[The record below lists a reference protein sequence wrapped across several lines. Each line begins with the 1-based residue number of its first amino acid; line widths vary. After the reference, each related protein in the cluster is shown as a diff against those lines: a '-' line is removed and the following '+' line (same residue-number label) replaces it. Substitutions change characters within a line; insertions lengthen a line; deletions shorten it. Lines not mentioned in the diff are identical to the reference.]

1 MEIQCKILLP
11 LILLFTSCATV
22 DKEITTSSDEEIT
35 TSSDE
40 EITTSNGEEIN
51 TPSGEWINL
60 YDNQTTFGEILQ
72 LRGPPFDVQIN
83 EDKIT
88 MSLYYYIEDDRD
100 LTTTRQGLRKEEVE
114 FDSNGKFLNVSIQE
128 KERVWG
134 GGTMGSVAGKAA
146 QSAIGSPVL
155 FDPLL
160 PILLTDALT
169 TNSGNPRSEEMNRIK
184 TFLESRS
191 LTFSEKQWKSQ
202 RFIYNLWV
210 KNEKDNK

>member
-1 MEIQCKILLP
+1 MKIQCKILLP

-35 TSSDE
+35 TSNGE
-40 EITTSNGEEIN
+40 EINTPSSEEIN

-88 MSLYYYIEDDRD
+88 MSYYYYIEGDRD

-134 GGTMGSVAGKAA
+134 GGTMGSVAGMAA
-146 QSAIGSPVL
+146 QASIGSPVL
-155 FDPLL
+155 VDPLL

-169 TNSGNPRSEEMNRIK
+169 TTSGNPRSEEINRVK